1 MADSKTYGTWIIEN
15 AALKG
20 TPEFNEKVAAY
31 RQAKVQ
37 ETAGTREVMEKR
49 AADNSALERENAA
62 AFQRKQEWESA
73 GTAPAR
79 LGVMMRE
86 LAPKALETVTRA
98 GFAGGTTAVGQ
109 IAGKRI
115 AGTPGAIVGGAVA
128 GAMAELMQQG
138 LDVSSDPNARMQP
151 GRVYGAAIQGAFPTQ
166 GPKTNAFA
174 NAAAEMVH
182 SLVDQKRFPELSQL
196 AQATATG
203 YVAGKVSQA
212 ISGKALTPNEALY
225 EYRYDTF
232 RKLRPE
238 GIVVD
243 PAELGRSGPLIG
255 PATRMAGGS
264 GAVGA
269 NAVQQNQYILQS
281 LAREEMGL
289 SKSPLPFKP
298 TSTTPAGK
306 VVKGD
311 IDTIIEKAAKPY
323 EEIRAISDKTAQEIA
338 DFQAGKIQSFR
349 FSSKTP
355 QEISTILKA
364 GDNLD
369 ALKRSRIEIKE
380 AVQAM
385 KAAEPGALQRFEAA
399 KATEDLL
406 EEQIEAAAKLTGNDG
421 LMKRLTDARVRMA
434 KAFALKNSVDD
445 VTGVLD
451 VQALDMLRATG
462 TKPGIKLTG
471 RLADIADFARAFG
484 RNARDAVNSP
494 IPSAPGAAVNYT
506 ARNLA
511 QGNSA
516 GAVAAGVPLLAKPSQ
531 SYLMSK
537 GVQDQLAIPE
547 YLTRP
552 DGLPSAGARN
562 MIMQMGRG
570 PVPAEQRPVPLR

>member
-1 MADSKTYGTWIIEN
+1 MEESKTYGDWILAN
-15 AALKG
+15 TDKKG
-20 TPEFNEKVAAY
+20 SPEFAEKVVSY

-37 ETAGTREVMEKR
+37 ELAGTREVMEQNR
-49 AADNSALERENAA
+49 ADNAALARENEAA
-62 AFQRKQEWESA
+62 YQRKQEWEAA

-86 LAPKALETVTRA
+86 LAPKALETVARA

-109 IAGKRI
+109 IAGRRV
-115 AGTPGAIVGGAVA
+115 AGTPGAVVGGAVA
-128 GAMAELMQQG
+128 GAVAELTQQG
-138 LDVSSDPNARMQP
+138 IDVSSDPNARFQP

-166 GPKTNAFA
+166 SPTASAFA

-196 AQATATG
+196 SQAVATG

-225 EYRYDTF
+225 EYRYDAF

-243 PAELGRSGPLIG
+243 PAELGRTGTLIG

-298 TSTTPAGK
+298 TTTTPSGK

-311 IDTIIEKAAKPY
+311 IDGIIEKAAKPY
-323 EEIRAISDKTAQEIA
+323 EEIREISNQAAKDIA
-338 DFQAGKIQSFR
+338 DFQAGKIASFR
-349 FSSKTP
+349 FASKTP
-355 QEISTILKA
+355 QEVSTILKA

-399 KATEDLL
+399 KALEDSL
-406 EEQIEAAAKLTGNDG
+406 EDQIEAAAKLTGNNG

-434 KAFALKNSVDD
+434 KGFALKNSVDD
-445 VTGVLD
+445 VTGILD
-451 VQALDMLRATG
+451 VQALDALRATG

-471 RLADIADFARAFG
+471 RLADIADFARAFS

-494 IPSAPGAAVNYT
+494 IASAPGAAVNYT

-511 QGNSA
+511 MGNPA

-537 GVQDQLAIPE
+537 GVQDQLSIPE